1 MDEAKWH
8 RRQNVLDEI
17 GGALRHAS
25 PEARRAKAA
34 AFARERD
41 ESLLVAL
48 LTLKPGKP
56 SESNAIQVQLELVA
70 HERG

>member
-48 LTLKPGKP
+48 LTFEDNPAN
-56 SESNAIQVQLELVA
+56 ESLRL
-70 HERG
+70 